1 MDTKKIILGRE
12 RANMKNRKN
21 VSIDNLLGNVEMVS
35 DIIKKNKKSLK
46 SLLPFELEE
55 RKPSVERKPT
65 EERLPSVE
73 LTIKVDIPKEKIV
86 KDEIDSIR
94 HVVRN
99 KFYNTSKKT
108 KKYTK
113 NELQFI
119 LKTLKKL
126 SNEKKY
132 SYITRKIKTLRRYQ
146 VVQLL
151 LHYNIISIQTR
162 APLPLLKNILFNI
175 VLGGIYIITSN
186 NVISRS
192 ASS

>member
-12 RANMKNRKN
+12 RANMKKRKN
-21 VSIDNLLGNVEMVS
+21 VSIDNLLGNTEMVS
-35 DIIKKNKKSLK
+35 DIIKMNKKSLK

-65 EERLPSVE
+65 EVP
-73 LTIKVDIPKEKIV
+73 TIKVDIPKEEIV
-86 KDEIDSIR
+86 KDKISQPR
-94 HVVRN
+94 PVVRN
-99 KFYNTSKKT
+99 KFSYTSKKT

-113 NELQFI
+113 NELHFI
-119 LKTLKKL
+119 LKTLRKL

-132 SYITRKIKTLRRYQ
+132 SYITSKIKTLRRYQ

-151 LHYNIISIQTR
+151 LHYNIISIQTK

-175 VLGGIYIITSN
+175 ILGGIYIISPN
-186 NVISRS
+186 K
-192 ASS
+192 